1 MFEKYIKVRQSYPH
15 CYQNLDIKDASLHD
29 LLKRGYL
36 FPLLERDDK
45 GRTVIFGRCAMFNQK
60 YGHKPTDL
68 FRAIMMTFEV
78 LLDDEQNQRNGF
90 VYVFDDDQ
98 VCLSDVTYVGIR
110 EMKKLLQSGEVIRL
124 TDHHNIFI
132 N

>member
-1 MFEKYIKVRQSYPH
+1 
-15 CYQNLDIKDASLHD
+15 
-29 LLKRGYL
+29 
-36 FPLLERDDK
+36 
-45 GRTVIFGRCAMFNQK
+45 MFNQK
-60 YGHKPTDL
+60 HGHKPTDL

-110 EMKKLLQSGEVIRL
+110 EMKKLLQSGEVKPSV
-124 TDHHNIFI
+124 TNDYN
-132 N
+132 